1 MPVNTREKLKKTL
14 CLLLALA
21 LAAVLLGCSGQTAK
35 QPDRV
40 SKTTLALNTAVTV
53 TLFGTEDS
61 SLIDDCFELCRKYEL
76 VFSRTDEH
84 SELYRLNASGS
95 MEVSPE
101 LLDVIQTA
109 LSYCE
114 LSGGAFD
121 ITLGRISDEY
131 AFTSDEHHVPT
142 EAELRELMLSTGWEK
157 IELDGSRVTL
167 HDGAV
172 IDLGAIAKGYIAD
185 RLAEYLVENGQESAI
200 IDLGGNIRCVG
211 TKPDGSLFTVGIQY
225 PFGEVKKSIA
235 SVKVDDLSVVTSGI
249 YERSFEQDG
258 ILYHHI
264 LDPKTGRPCD
274 NGLLAVSIISQKS
287 VDGDAL
293 STTCFVLGLDKGL
306 ELIESLDG
314 IEAVFVTDDYA
325 LHYSSG
331 FESYIA

>member
-1 MPVNTREKLKKTL
+1 MPVNTREKLQKTL

-21 LAAVLLGCSGQTAK
+21 LAAGLFGCSGQTAK

-53 TLFGTEDS
+53 TLYGTEDA
-61 SLIDDCFELCRKYEL
+61 SLIDGCFELCRKYEL
-76 VFSRTDEH
+76 IFSRTDER
-84 SELYRLNASGS
+84 SELYKLNAAGS
-95 MEVSPE
+95 MEVSAE

-142 EAELRELMLSTGWEK
+142 DAELSELMRSTGWEK
-157 IELDGSRVTL
+157 IELAGSRVTL

-185 RLAEYLVENGQESAI
+185 RLDEYLVENGQQSAV

-235 SVKVDDLSVVTSGI
+235 AVKVDDLSVVTSGI
-249 YERSFEQDG
+249 YERSFELDG
-258 ILYHHI
+258 VLYHHI

-274 NGLLAVSIISQKS
+274 NGLLAVSIISGKS

-293 STTCFVLGLDKGL
+293 STACFALGLDRGL

>member
-1 MPVNTREKLKKTL
+1 MPVNTYKVLKKSL
-14 CLLLALA
+14 FLLLVFA
-21 LAAVLLGCSGQTAK
+21 LAAGLFGCAGQPAGQSDK
-35 QPDRV
+35 V

-53 TLFGTEDS
+53 TLYGAEDD
-61 SLIDDCFELCRKYEL
+61 SLIDGCFELCRKYEL
-76 VFSRTDEH
+76 IFSRTDER
-84 SELYRLNASGS
+84 SELYKLNAAGS

-114 LSGGAFD
+114 LSDGAFD

-142 EAELRELMLSTGWEK
+142 DDELRGLMLSTGREK

-185 RLAEYLVENGQESAI
+185 RLDEYLVENGQQSAI

-211 TKPDGSLFTVGIQY
+211 TKPGGEPFTVGIQY

-235 SVKVDDLSVVTSGI
+235 AVKVDDLSVVTSGI

-258 ILYHHI
+258 VLYHHI

-293 STTCFVLGLDKGL
+293 STACFALGLDKGL